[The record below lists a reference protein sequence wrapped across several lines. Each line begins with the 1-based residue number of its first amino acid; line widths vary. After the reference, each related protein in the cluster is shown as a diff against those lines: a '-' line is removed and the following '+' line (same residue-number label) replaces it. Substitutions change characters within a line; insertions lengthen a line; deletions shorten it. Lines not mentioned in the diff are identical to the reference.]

1 MSKIEEAR
9 AAGYSDAEILDYMSK
24 SQPKL
29 ADALKEG
36 YSPAEILGHL
46 SKSGPALPPTK
57 QEVPERSL
65 GDASLNAVR
74 NFPSSAANVVKGL
87 ASAVANPGQ
96 TAGTMN
102 DLLRGALMKVPGAKF
117 NLSPEDTA
125 RAEATVNALANDYG
139 ETYGSWKGFKNKLA
153 NDPLS
158 PILDVSTLLSGG
170 AAAAGKASTVGKI
183 ATAANPMRAV
193 EVPVNALAS
202 YGAKAA
208 GSVNDLVRGRS
219 AEIAAGNI
227 AREAAG
233 PDLAIIQAANRANPD
248 APASVAAAGVSGD
261 AYQALAA
268 RGTRPDMSATAAQL
282 AQYES
287 DMMRFGDRLQPE
299 LRADLQRKINTAKAQ
314 LDSVNL
320 NAEQA
325 AAGQGAVNQL
335 TSNLPNKAT
344 RLPEIPYLG
353 KMSVGLRLANGALD
367 LIQGSGKFKAE
378 TLQKIAD
385 GMASGKSAN
394 QLLATLPTSEQ
405 SKLLQLLQSKPNWLT
420 KPEVIGTGQ
429 GVNMLNRSE
438 VEQ

>member
-1 MSKIEEAR
+1 MADDLAPVYRSLK
-9 AAGYSDAEILDYMSK
+9 AAHDAGDKESA
-24 SQPKL
+24 QKL
-29 ADALKEG
+29 ADFIRSRQGSSVPTAPTSPSKIKGEELSTVEALSEG
-36 YSPAEILGHL
+36 AQNL
-46 SKSGPALPPTK
+46 
-57 QEVPERSL
+57 
-65 GDASLNAVR
+65 
-74 NFPSSAANVVKGL
+74 PSSAVNVVKGL

-96 TAGTMN
+96 TVGTMN

-117 NLSPEDTA
+117 NLATEDAA

-158 PILDVSTLLSGG
+158 PILDASTLLSGG

-183 ATAANPMRAV
+183 ATAANPMRAI
-193 EVPVNALAS
+193 EVPANALAS

-219 AEIAAGNI
+219 ADIAAGNV

-268 RGTRPDMSATAAQL
+268 RGAQPDMSAVAAQL
-282 AQYES
+282 AKDES
-287 DMMRFGDRLQPE
+287 DMMRFGDRLRPE
-299 LRADLQRKINTAKAQ
+299 LKADLQRKINDSKAQ

-335 TSNLPNKAT
+335 TSNLPTKAP

-353 KMSVGLRLANGALD
+353 KMSVGLRLANGTLD

-385 GMASGKSAN
+385 GMATGKSAN

-420 KPEVIGTGQ
+420 KPAVIGTSQ

>member
-1 MSKIEEAR
+1 MADDLAPVYRSLK
-9 AAGYSDAEILDYMSK
+9 AAHDAGDKESA
-24 SQPKL
+24 QKL
-29 ADALKEG
+29 ADFIRSRQG
-36 YSPAEILGHL
+36 SPA
-46 SKSGPALPPTK
+46 PPTSTNRIK
-57 QEVPERSL
+57 GEELS
-65 GDASLNAVR
+65 AVEALSEGAQ
-74 NFPSSAANVVKGL
+74 NLPSSAVNVVKGL
-87 ASAVANPGQ
+87 ASAVADPRQ

-125 RAEATVNALANDYG
+125 RAEATVNALINDYG
-139 ETYGSWKGFKNKLA
+139 ETYGSRKGFKNKLA

-158 PILDVSTLLSGG
+158 IILDASTLMSGG

-219 AEIAAGNI
+219 AEIAAGNV

-233 PDLAIIQAANRANPD
+233 VDLDMIRRANRANPD

-299 LRADLQRKINTAKAQ
+299 LKGDLQRKINDAKAQ

-335 TSNLPNKAT
+335 TSNLPDKAP
-344 RLPEIPYLG
+344 RLPTLPAKASVIPV
-353 KMSVGLRLANGALD
+353 VGTISNTARLTNGALD
-367 LIQGSGKFKAE
+367 LIQGTGKFKTE

-394 QLLATLPTSEQ
+394 ELLATLPTSEQ
-405 SKLLQLLQSKPNWLT
+405 NKLLQLLQSKPNWLT
-420 KPEVIGTGQ
+420 KPAVIGTGQ